1 MKSFKLFFSAL
12 LVLSAGLT
20 LPLSAS
26 AQAEPLRLGALPNI
40 SARVLLTYYQP
51 MREYLSKELGRE
63 VSIVTSANFKTFAQ
77 STSRGEYDMIVTA
90 PNLGMVAKVDQ
101 GWQPLASYEPKIPAL
116 LVALKKNPNDA
127 VDQLRNKSL
136 ALANPQSLVA
146 LVGLD
151 WLSQQGMILD
161 KDYKVVL
168 AANDESL
175 GTLLNG
181 GEAPLAMMSMGEYR
195 AKTDAMRGTLRIVK
209 VMKEL
214 PGFLVMGNP
223 KMPEAERK
231 RLQTLML
238 AFPSTDLGKRYL
250 QLSGF
255 KNIGPVDEDGLKY
268 LASFVNQTRAGLDLK
283 N

>member
-63 VSIVTSANFKTFAQ
+63 VSIVTSPNFKAFAL

-101 GWQPLASYEPKIPAL
+101 GWQALASYEPKIPAL

-151 WLSQQGMILD
+151 WLSQQGLILD
-161 KDYKVVL
+161 KDYKVIL

-214 PGFLVMGNP
+214 PGFLVMSNP

-255 KNIGPVDEDGLKY
+255 KNIAPVDEDGLKY
-268 LASFVNQTRAGLDLK
+268 LGSFVAQTRTGLGLK